1 MLLLIFASLHL
12 KENQCLDYIL
22 SRLLSHF
29 LSNKHFFNERVTKFL
44 KALMLKKS
52 DCMDT

>member
-1 MLLLIFASLHL
+1 MLLLVFVSPYL

-29 LSNKHFFNERVTKFL
+29 LSNKYFFKESNKVFESVD
-44 KALMLKKS
+44 A
-52 DCMDT
+52 